1 MNYRILPVTP
11 FQQNCSLIWDEQT
24 MEGALID
31 PGGDVEHLLA
41 LAKQAGVTL
50 TKLLL
55 THGHIDHVGGALAIA
70 RQLGIPIEGPEEE
83 DAFLLQR
90 LPDQTTYFGFP
101 HSDAFTPDRWLRD
114 GMSV

>member
-1 MNYRILPVTP
+1 MKYRILPVTT

-70 RQLGIPIEGPEEE
+70 RQLVQAHGGKIDVESQTGQGTTFTIE
-83 DAFLLQR
+83 
-90 LPDQTTYFGFP
+90 LPQTASNP
-101 HSDAFTPDRWLRD
+101 L
-114 GMSV
+114 